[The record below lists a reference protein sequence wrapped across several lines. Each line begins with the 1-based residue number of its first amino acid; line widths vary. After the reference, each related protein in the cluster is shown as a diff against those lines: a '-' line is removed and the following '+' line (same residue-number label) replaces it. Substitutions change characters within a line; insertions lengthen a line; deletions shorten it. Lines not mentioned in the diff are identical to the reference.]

1 MPSGLYH
8 LWMRR
13 LQLWL
18 AARPT
23 PLPPRTPVRH

>member
-1 MPSGLYH
+1 MADLY
-8 LWMRR
+8 LVWMRR

-23 PLPPRTPVRH
+23 ALPPRTPAAR

>member
-1 MPSGLYH
+1 MADLY
-8 LWMRR
+8 LSWMRR

-23 PLPPRTPVRH
+23 PLQPGAPVRR

>member
-1 MPSGLYH
+1 MASTLYH
-8 LWMRR
+8 QWMRR

-23 PLPPRTPVRH
+23 SLPPRIPAGS